1 MQHGLTLI
9 LIITLFLLQTIQIV
23 ASQVDSN
30 HNINPKFSPRRKLK
44 VYLAS
49 QGLTNQVLLHWVVQ
63 AAKRGLKVLI

>member
-63 AAKRGLKVLI
+63 AAKRGLKALI